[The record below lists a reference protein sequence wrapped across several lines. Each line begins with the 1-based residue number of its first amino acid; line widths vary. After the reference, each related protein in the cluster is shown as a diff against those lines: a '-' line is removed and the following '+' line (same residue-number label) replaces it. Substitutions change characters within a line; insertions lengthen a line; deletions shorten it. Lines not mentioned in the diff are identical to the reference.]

1 MEPVEIEAKTLIQK
15 SKTPSNDY
23 VINPYTGCV
32 LGCAYCFASFA
43 GRQFGRSVKE
53 WGDYL
58 YVKKNAVARKELAK
72 MPQDKRRGPMLL
84 SSVTDPYQGDETK
97 YRLTRGILRELQ
109 AVEYPGLVRI
119 LTKSPVVTRDID
131 LLTSPPR
138 AEVGMT
144 VTTTDDNVIRWLEV
158 RAPLASR
165 RLRTLAEL
173 NEAGIPTYPFVGPL
187 LPHFATQPELLDEL
201 FGQLVEAGIGEVFME
216 HINLKRYIRER
227 MDQVLADEPEDR
239 PPYSAGGPGKP
250 SSAADRPARTRL
262 DFNTLNLTGNTK
274 CAGHRSA
281 DRAAPASPPR
291 GGRSW
296 SRSNAGRSFS
306 HTTSSPSSAVASGS
320 CPASDTISGRGSHLG
335 AAPLAQYDLALVD

>member
-58 YVKKNAVARKELAK
+58 YVKKNAVDLARKELAR
-72 MPQDKRRGPMLL
+72 MPEHKRHGTMLL
-84 SSVTDPYQGDETK
+84 SSVTDPYQGHETK
-97 YRLTRGILRELQ
+97 YRLTRGILRELKT
-109 AVEYPGLVRI
+109 VEYPGLVRI

-131 LLTSPPR
+131 LLTSLPR

-144 VTTTDDNVIRWLEV
+144 VTTADDKVSRWLEV

-165 RLRTLAEL
+165 RLRTLTQL
-173 NEAGIPTYPFVGPL
+173 REAGIPTFAFVGPL
-187 LPHFATQPELLDEL
+187 LPHFATQPQLLDHL
-201 FGQLVEAGIGEVFME
+201 FGQLAEAGITEVFME

-227 MDQVLADEPEDR
+227 MDQVLADEPDEVR
-239 PPYSAGGPGKP
+239 EAYVH
-250 SSAADRPARTRL
+250 ARTKEHREQLDAIVAGLLAEHGLRL
-262 DFNTLNLTGNTK
+262 RFDEVVHHDDNDALRQRL
-274 CAGHRSA
+274 AG
-281 DRAAPASPPR
+281 PA
-291 GGRSW
+291 
-296 SRSNAGRSFS
+296 
-306 HTTSSPSSAVASGS
+306 
-320 CPASDTISGRGSHLG
+320 
-335 AAPLAQYDLALVD
+335 

>member
-43 GRQFGRSVKE
+43 GRQFGRSAKE

-58 YVKKNAVARKELAK
+58 YVKKNAVDLARKELAR
-72 MPQDKRRGPMLL
+72 MPEHKRHGTMLL
-84 SSVTDPYQGDETK
+84 SSVTDPYQGHETK
-97 YRLTRGILRELQ
+97 YRLTRGILRELKT
-109 AVEYPGLVRI
+109 VEYPGLVRI

-131 LLTSPPR
+131 LLTSLPR

-144 VTTTDDNVIRWLEV
+144 VTTADDKVSRWLEV

-173 NEAGIPTYPFVGPL
+173 REAGIPTFAFVGPL
-187 LPHFATQPELLDEL
+187 LPHFATQPELLDHL
-201 FGQLVEAGIGEVFME
+201 FGQLVEAGITEVFME

-227 MDQVLADEPEDR
+227 MDQVLAHEPDEVREA
-239 PPYSAGGPGKP
+239 YVQ
-250 SSAADRPARTRL
+250 ARTKEHREQLDATVAGLLAKHGLRL
-262 DFNTLNLTGNTK
+262 RFDEVVHHDDNDALRQRL
-274 CAGHRSA
+274 AGSA
-281 DRAAPASPPR
+281 
-291 GGRSW
+291 
-296 SRSNAGRSFS
+296 
-306 HTTSSPSSAVASGS
+306 
-320 CPASDTISGRGSHLG
+320 
-335 AAPLAQYDLALVD
+335 

>member
-58 YVKKNAVARKELAK
+58 YVKKNAVELARTELAK
-72 MPQDKRRGPMLL
+72 MPQDKRQGTMLL
-84 SSVTDPYQGDETK
+84 SSVTDPYQGHETK
-97 YRLTRGILRELQ
+97 YRLTRGILHELQ
-109 AVEYPGLVRI
+109 AVGYPGLVRI

-131 LLTSPPR
+131 LLSSLPR
-138 AEVGMT
+138 AEVGMS
-144 VTTTDDNVIRWLEV
+144 VTTTDDKVSRWLEV

-173 NEAGIPTYPFVGPL
+173 NEAGIATYAFVGPL
-187 LPHFATQPELLDEL
+187 LPHFATQPELLDDL
-201 FGQLVEAGIGEVFME
+201 FGQLVEAGVGEVFME

-227 MDQVLADEPEDR
+227 MDQVLADEPEEVREAYLQARTKEHREQLDVIVTELLNR
-239 PPYSAGGPGKP
+239 HGLRLRFEEVVHHDDNDALRARLA
-250 SSAADRPARTRL
+250 SSA
-262 DFNTLNLTGNTK
+262 
-274 CAGHRSA
+274 
-281 DRAAPASPPR
+281 
-291 GGRSW
+291 
-296 SRSNAGRSFS
+296 
-306 HTTSSPSSAVASGS
+306 
-320 CPASDTISGRGSHLG
+320 
-335 AAPLAQYDLALVD
+335 

>member
-43 GRQFGRSVKE
+43 GRQFGRSVME

-58 YVKKNAVARKELAK
+58 YVKKNAVELARKELAK
-72 MPQDKRRGPMLL
+72 MSQDRRRGTMLL
-84 SSVTDPYQGDETK
+84 SSVTDPYQGHETK

-131 LLTSPPR
+131 LLTSLPR
-138 AEVGMT
+138 TEVGMT
-144 VTTTDDNVIRWLEV
+144 VTTTDDKVSRWLEV

-165 RLRTLAEL
+165 RLSTLAEL
-173 NEAGIPTYPFVGPL
+173 NEAGIHTYAFVGPL
-187 LPHFATQPELLDEL
+187 LPHFATHPELLDDL
-201 FGQLVEAGIGEVFME
+201 FGQLVEAGVSEVFME

-227 MDQVLADEPEDR
+227 MDQVLADEPEDVR
-239 PPYSAGGPGKP
+239 EAYLQARTKEHREHLDAIVAELLDKHGLRLRFEEVVHHDDNDALRQRLA
-250 SSAADRPARTRL
+250 SSA
-262 DFNTLNLTGNTK
+262 
-274 CAGHRSA
+274 
-281 DRAAPASPPR
+281 
-291 GGRSW
+291 
-296 SRSNAGRSFS
+296 
-306 HTTSSPSSAVASGS
+306 
-320 CPASDTISGRGSHLG
+320 
-335 AAPLAQYDLALVD
+335 

>member
-43 GRQFGRSVKE
+43 GRQFGRSPKE

-58 YVKKNAVARKELAK
+58 YVKKNAVDLARRELAR
-72 MPQDKRRGPMLL
+72 MPEHKRHGTMLL
-84 SSVTDPYQGDETK
+84 SSVTDPYQGHETK
-97 YRLTRGILRELQ
+97 YRLTRGILRELK

-131 LLTSPPR
+131 LLAGLPR

-144 VTTTDDNVIRWLEV
+144 VTTADDQVSRWLEV

-173 NEAGIPTYPFVGPL
+173 RGAGIPTFAFVGPL
-187 LPHFATQPELLDEL
+187 LPHFAARPELLDHL
-201 FGQLVEAGIGEVFME
+201 FGQLVEAGVTEVFME

-227 MDQVLADEPEDR
+227 MDQVLADEPDEVR
-239 PPYSAGGPGKP
+239 EAYVQ
-250 SSAADRPARTRL
+250 ARTKEHREQLDVIVAELLAEHGLRL
-262 DFNTLNLTGNTK
+262 RFDEVVHHDDNDALRQRL
-274 CAGHRSA
+274 ADSA
-281 DRAAPASPPR
+281 
-291 GGRSW
+291 
-296 SRSNAGRSFS
+296 
-306 HTTSSPSSAVASGS
+306 
-320 CPASDTISGRGSHLG
+320 
-335 AAPLAQYDLALVD
+335 

>member
-1 MEPVEIEAKTLIQK
+1 MQPVEIEAKTLIQK

-58 YVKKNAVARKELAK
+58 YVKKNAVELAREELAR
-72 MPQDKRRGPMLL
+72 MPEPKRRGTMLL
-84 SSVTDPYQGDETK
+84 SSVTDPYQGHETQ
-97 YRLTRGILRELQ
+97 YRLTRGILRELTGI
-109 AVEYPGLVRI
+109 EYPGLVRI

-131 LLTSPPR
+131 LLTSLPR

-144 VTTTDDNVIRWLEV
+144 VTTADDKVSRWLEV

-173 NEAGIPTYPFVGPL
+173 REAGIPTYAFVGPL
-187 LPHFATQPELLDEL
+187 LPHFAARPELLDHL
-201 FGQLVEAGIGEVFME
+201 FGQLADAGITEVFME

-227 MDQVLADEPEDR
+227 MDQVLAGEPDEVREAYLQARTKEHRERLD
-239 PPYSAGGPGKP
+239 AIV
-250 SSAADRPARTRL
+250 ADLLAQHGLRLRFDEVVHHDDNDALRQRLARPA
-262 DFNTLNLTGNTK
+262 
-274 CAGHRSA
+274 
-281 DRAAPASPPR
+281 
-291 GGRSW
+291 
-296 SRSNAGRSFS
+296 
-306 HTTSSPSSAVASGS
+306 
-320 CPASDTISGRGSHLG
+320 
-335 AAPLAQYDLALVD
+335 